1 MKSAVVRVSPPSET
15 AESSDDL
22 EETPQLDLASN
33 SSRKRPL
40 PSAEYSWKD
49 WRPQPGAPGMS
60 SLSSP
65 EMPSAPSSL
74 DASPA
79 NPNQS
84 PGAAARRCGVHFG
97 GVQVFHHRLSLDDSK
112 LPSDGLAPVGL
123 GPLQRSEVR
132 RLNSYEAD
140 RERCRQGVGLI
151 PPDRRREA
159 IIGSSSSGIKRK
171 DNLERIERTNRE
183 LKRSQQDSILDH
195 LNALRRQHGGTAG
208 GGSAEPRRFTV
219 FDRPADDGA
228 GDGDEESEEEMVA
241 AAAVEEGGEADED
254 DDDDDDDDDSDDEE
268 VEEVVEEGAAEFFG
282 EHLGGWQPAG

>member
-1 MKSAVVRVSPPSET
+1 
-15 AESSDDL
+15 
-22 EETPQLDLASN
+22 
-33 SSRKRPL
+33 
-40 PSAEYSWKD
+40 
-49 WRPQPGAPGMS
+49 MS

-195 LNALRRQHGGTAG
+195 LNALRRQHGGSAG

-228 GDGDEESEEEMVA
+228 GDGDEESEEELVA
-241 AAAVEEGGEADED
+241 AAAVVEEGGEAD
-254 DDDDDDDDDSDDEE
+254 DDDDDDDDDSDDDE

>member
-22 EETPQLDLASN
+22 EETPEVNLAVECVAEAAAALGGVQLEGLAAAAG
-33 SSRKRPL
+33 RAGHVEPL
-40 PSAEYSWKD
+40 VAGD
-49 WRPQPGAPGMS
+49 AVGAVVAGR
-60 SLSSP
+60 L
-65 EMPSAPSSL
+65 AR
-74 DASPA
+74 

-159 IIGSSSSGIKRK
+159 IIGSSSSGIKRTDK
-171 DNLERIERTNRE
+171 LERIERTNRE

-195 LNALRRQHGGTAG
+195 LNALRRRPPASVSAG
-208 GGSAEPRRFTV
+208 RRKFTV
-219 FDRPADDGA
+219 FDAP
-228 GDGDEESEEEMVA
+228 GDGDGEEEESEEEVVA
-241 AAAVEEGGEADED
+241 AAAVVEEGGEADD

-268 VEEVVEEGAAEFFG
+268 VEEVVEEGAARFFG